1 MTQAPKRAYY
11 IGIMSGTS
19 IDAVDAVLASFG
31 PQVRPEFAAA
41 VTVDLPAALQDELL
55 ALNHS
60 GPDEL
65 IRAADAAQALAQ
77 IYAQAVHQLLEQ
89 NAHSRADIAAIG
101 AHGQTVRHLP
111 ERGISLQLNAPA
123 LLAELTGIDVIADF
137 RSRDLAA
144 GGQGA
149 PLVPAFHEL
158 LFSQSHPCTVLNVGG
173 MANVTVLPAAGAVGL
188 TGFDTGPGNVLMD
201 YWCQQHLQQP
211 YDDGGQWAATGQTDP
226 VLLAQLMAE
235 PWLQQPPPK
244 STGRDLFNA
253 QWLAQQLQ
261 AAGRA
266 LAPRDVQA
274 TLLALSVQSIS
285 QAITRW
291 APDTREVIVCGGGAY
306 NSHLLGCLNRT
317 LQLPVK
323 SSQDFGI
330 APQYIEAYAFAW
342 LAYAY
347 TQKICAGRPEVTG
360 ANKKTLLG
368 ARYYA

>member
-31 PQVRPEFAAA
+31 PQLRPELAAA
-41 VTVDLPAALQDELL
+41 VTVALPAALQDELL

-89 NAHSRADIAAIG
+89 NAYGSTDIAAIG

-158 LFSQSHPCTVLNVGG
+158 LFSQPHPCTVLNVGG
-173 MANVTVLPAAGAVGL
+173 MANVTVLPAAGAAGL

-211 YDDGGQWAATGQTDP
+211 YDDGGQWAATGQTCP
-226 VLLAQLMAE
+226 GVLAQLMAA
-235 PWLQQPPPK
+235 PAFRQPPRK
-244 STGRDLFNA
+244 SSGRDLFNA

-274 TLLALSVQSIS
+274 TLPALSVPSIS

-291 APDTREVIVCGGGAY
+291 APDTRAAVACAGGGVD
-306 NSHLLGCLNRT
+306 SDVLSCLKRT
-317 LQLPVK
+317 VQ
-323 SSQDFGI
+323 
-330 APQYIEAYAFAW
+330 A
-342 LAYAY
+342 
-347 TQKICAGRPEVTG
+347 T
-360 ANKKTLLG
+360 
-368 ARYYA
+368 

>member
-1 MTQAPKRAYY
+1 MTRAYY

-31 PQVRPEFAAA
+31 PQAQSDLQAA
-41 VTVDLPAALQDELL
+41 VTVDLPVTLQDELL

-65 IRAADAAQALAQ
+65 IRAADAAQALSQ

-89 NAHSRADIAAIG
+89 NNYAAADISAIG
-101 AHGQTVRHLP
+101 AHGQTVRHVP

-158 LFSQSHPCTVLNVGG
+158 LFSQSHPCTVLNIGG
-173 MANVTVLPAAGAVGL
+173 MANVTILPAAGAAGL

-211 YDDGGQWAATGQTDP
+211 YDDGGQWAAGGQ
-226 VLLAQLMAE
+226 VNSALLAQLLAE

-253 QWLAQQLQ
+253 HWLTQQLQ
-261 AAGRA
+261 TVGRP

-285 QAITRW
+285 QAVTRW
-291 APDTREVIVCGGGAY
+291 APRTQEVIVCGGGAY
-306 NSHLLGCLNRT
+306 NSHLLRCLAQT

-323 SSQDFGI
+323 SSQDYGI

-347 TQKICAGRPEVTG
+347 DQKICAGRPEVTG